1 MSVVSR
7 RPPAEGR
14 GEAADGGFAAAA
26 DGPQRRVSVK
36 H

>member
-14 GEAADGGFAAAA
+14 GEAANGGFF
-26 DGPQRRVSVK
+26 RRQLTARSDE
-36 H
+36 